1 MLITTSY
8 DPLPEQLALAA
19 RLHRQLEA
27 LPGAEGEPRIVP
39 RRRHSLEQLLERYED
54 QDILLVSRR
63 RIEYYHEQQ
72 PALFFHPSTAAIR
85 VKRMLN
91 GEQDTLMELGRIQP
105 GDRILDC
112 TAGLGSDAVVFSY
125 AVQAAGSVTALE
137 IQPLPFLLLSQG
149 LSVYESDIAG
159 MDDAM
164 RRIEVLQREYLDY
177 LRQQPDGSFDVV
189 YFDPMFR
196 KPIHESSSIKAIR
209 KLADPRPV
217 TEEAIREACRVA
229 RRAVMMK
236 EHRDSGELE
245 RLGFTELHR
254 STTKIAYGVIRL

>member
-8 DPLPEQLALAA
+8 DPLPEQLEQIAL
-19 RLHRQLEA
+19 LQRQLTLLKGVDA
-27 LPGAEGEPRIVP
+27 PPRIIE
-39 RRRHSLEQLLERYED
+39 RRRYSMEQLWERYED
-54 QDILLVSRR
+54 PDILLVTRR

-85 VKRMLN
+85 VKRLRN
-91 GEQDTLMELGRIQP
+91 GEQDTLMELAQTKP

-112 TAGLGSDAVVFSY
+112 TAGLGSDAIVFSY
-125 AVQAAGSVTALE
+125 ASQATGAVVALE
-137 IQPLPFLLLSQG
+137 SQPLPYLLLKQG
-149 LSVYESDIAG
+149 LAAYQSDIDGLDEAL
-159 MDDAM
+159 
-164 RRIEVLQREYLDY
+164 RRIQVLQQDY
-177 LRQQPDGSFDVV
+177 MDFLHEQPDRSFDVL

-217 TEEAIREACRVA
+217 TDEAIREACRVA
-229 RRAVMMK
+229 SRAVIMK

-245 RLGFTELHR
+245 RLGFNELHR